1 MNKFENDNTKACG
14 SVAEEIADLDMSQDV
29 AGGSYAESAYL
40 GNKGSVCSVT
50 LECQSLCRAIR
61 WSSWAICK

>member
-1 MNKFENDNTKACG
+1 MNKFENEHEKACG
-14 SVAEEIADLDMSQDV
+14 TAAEEIKDQDMSQDV
-29 AGGSYAESAYL
+29 AGGMVSLGS

-50 LECQSLCRAIR
+50 LECQTLCRAVR

>member
-1 MNKFENDNTKACG
+1 MNKFENENAKACG
-14 SVAEEIADLDMSQDV
+14 TAAEEIKDQDMNQDV
-29 AGGSYAESAYL
+29 AGGYESNKL

-50 LECQSLCRAIR
+50 LECQTLCRAVR